1 MDIDGATLG
10 PECVLIRRTPSGYRC
25 VSKDEAAT
33 LQALAIDRKD
43 DPDWLFRQCHRIV
56 KALSGGNFVLA
67 QIYGLNIPVIELD
80 PGQLQKLASTA
91 RAIKANFSPDQPRD
105 DRGRWTDE
113 GHTGAEVPSAVAPRE
128 TRPEPTDTLIAPA
141 RGGTVPV
148 QLTADNQRENKMVRD
163 IVSS

>member
-1 MDIDGATLG
+1 
-10 PECVLIRRTPSGYRC
+10 

-105 DRGRWTDE
+105 IADGGLMKVTLERRCRRRA
-113 GHTGAEVPSAVAPRE
+113 HRE
-128 TRPEPTDTLIAPA
+128 KQGLNPPTL
-141 RGGTVPV
+141 
-148 QLTADNQRENKMVRD
+148 
-163 IVSS
+163 